1 MLAGSCPVI
10 KYYAITTFG
19 VKENQKCF
27 VQTPL
32 CQLSSCVPY
41 WCISIYRCPAR
52 WKKRKSPRCIWR
64 WTLSNPISVVFYWRD
79 ISVTK
84 GKLWIFCKSTITM
97 DSPVCQGTH
106 LTERNEKIMYY
117 SWRSTQLCAAVRSEW
132 THPNPKVLATP
143 ESGPSQIHFSYTVS
157 LLVRGFAS
165 SVWIAN
171 EYLWSNISIVTGNYQ
186 KFVKAIAMN

>member
-10 KYYAITTFG
+10 KYYALPHLVLKKIRNVLSKHHFVNSPVVSHIDAFPSIG
-19 VKENQKCF
+19 VRLTERKE
-27 VQTPL
+27 
-32 CQLSSCVPY
+32 
-41 WCISIYRCPAR
+41 
-52 WKKRKSPRCIWR
+52 KSLRCIWR

-97 DSPVCQGTH
+97 DSPVCQGAH

-132 THPNPKVLATP
+132 THPNPKVLAIP
-143 ESGPSQIHFSYTVS
+143 ESGPIQIQVYESRMNIYDQIY
-157 LLVRGFAS
+157 R
-165 SVWIAN
+165 
-171 EYLWSNISIVTGNYQ
+171 LWLEIIKKLSNR
-186 KFVKAIAMN
+186 